1 MLPLSD
7 RIYEDYLGEIPK
19 AATVTPKTGTSLK
32 RKKPERCDEH
42 LWGNRALMGAY
53 LIPLTS
59 TVTTERGATI

>member
-1 MLPLSD
+1 MTANESPTVNNVTD
-7 RIYEDYLGEIPK
+7 KRPK